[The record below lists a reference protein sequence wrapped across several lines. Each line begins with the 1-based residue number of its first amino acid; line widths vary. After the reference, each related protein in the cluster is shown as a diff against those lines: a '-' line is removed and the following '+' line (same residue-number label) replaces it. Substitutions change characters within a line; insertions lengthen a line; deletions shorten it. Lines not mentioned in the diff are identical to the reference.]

1 MLRRTQTTW
10 VSNSYRRHETYIE
23 KKHKRAV
30 KGLELTKTT
39 MWRRC
44 GESERAAHGE
54 SEGHNP
60 TISRVGRI
68 IPHGPK
74 TLNSNQGH
82 AIDIKNE
89 REELEIHAGD
99 DHLRRSRAYDLG
111 FDID

>member
-1 MLRRTQTTW
+1 MRR
-10 VSNSYRRHETYIE
+10 E
-23 KKHKRAV
+23 KTREGCEGIGIDEDDRV
-30 KGLELTKTT
+30 E
-39 MWRRC
+39 RC

-74 TLNSNQGH
+74 TPNSNQGH
-82 AIDIKNE
+82 AMDIENE
-89 REELEIHAGD
+89 REELEIRAGD
-99 DHLRRSRAYDLG
+99 DRLRRSRAYDLG